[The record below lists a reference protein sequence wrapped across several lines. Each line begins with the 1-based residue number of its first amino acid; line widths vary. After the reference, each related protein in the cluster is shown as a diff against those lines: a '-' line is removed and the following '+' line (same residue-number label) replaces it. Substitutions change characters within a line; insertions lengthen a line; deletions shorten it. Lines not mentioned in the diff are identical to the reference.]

1 MNVLILRQGPG
12 AGRSYPLD
20 PQRQPVLS
28 MGRGSAC
35 DIAVP
40 DQAASRHHCD
50 LRWNGSQWEV
60 VDRGSTNGTRLNG
73 APVFQ
78 PTTLRPG
85 DAIAIGDTLWLFRP
99 QAAQPATQP
108 SIPGA
113 QPAIPARPLQP
124 VRPAPLQPIPAHDPS
139 RQAGP
144 AYIPPAAGASWEGA
158 PEEVA
163 AERGPSAGVQ
173 AAFWA
178 VQALIGAAVAC
189 LAAGGFLPWLRITGS
204 LSGEL
209 ESLIRGVAGIVSS
222 FIGENLLSVTQDV
235 SALSGYGKLTLG
247 LAVLAAIMLI
257 VDIFLRRE
265 WIVAALVYL
274 VPGAVMAAVVA
285 ADLKNLH
292 DLYQQVQSVSLLF
305 GVQLSDA
312 VEAFGKFIE
321 VEVTILPG
329 LVLTAIGLG
338 LLFIGGIARL
348 AVALLARGR

>member
-1 MNVLILRQGPG
+1 MNATLILQQGPG
-12 AGRSYPLD
+12 AGRTYPLD

-78 PTTLRPG
+78 PAALRPG
-85 DAIAIGDTLWLFRP
+85 DAIAIGDTVWLFRP

-108 SIPGA
+108 AIPGA
-113 QPAIPARPLQP
+113 QPARPAPLQP
-124 VRPAPLQPIPAHDPS
+124 VRPGPLQPIPAHDPS

-144 AYIPPAAGASWEGA
+144 AYIPPVAGAPG
-158 PEEVA
+158 EVA

-189 LAAGGFLPWLRITGS
+189 LAAGGFLPWVRITGS

-235 SALSGYGKLTLG
+235 GALSGYGKLTLG

-292 DLYQQVQSVSLLF
+292 DLYQQVQSIGLLF

-329 LVLTAIGLG
+329 LYLTGIGLG

-348 AVALLARGR
+348 VVALLARGR